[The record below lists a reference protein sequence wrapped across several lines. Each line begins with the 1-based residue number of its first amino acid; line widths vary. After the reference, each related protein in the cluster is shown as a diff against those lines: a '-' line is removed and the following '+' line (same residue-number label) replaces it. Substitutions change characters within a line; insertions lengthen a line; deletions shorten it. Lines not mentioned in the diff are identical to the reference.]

1 MNILYSNDSCAVRD
15 HALLFDAAWFLHTV
29 TGDKGFDLDYSRYSL
44 LLFTTLMVCATG
56 KSNLC
61 FWNFLSF

>member
-1 MNILYSNDSCAVRD
+1 MIGCIAGG
-15 HALLFDAAWFLHTV
+15 HAFLVDAAWFPHTV
-29 TGDKGFDLDYSRYSL
+29 TGDKGFDLDYSLYSL
-44 LLFTTLMVCATG
+44 LLFMTATLCVTG